1 MNKTRSK
8 VMTIAN
14 RLVKQG
20 LTRSIAMLKAWV
32 IVKANALRIKVKG
45 TSRRQ
50 NALEKLAGVN
60 PADIS
65 VKLKRE
71 PHNAHDRNAVAVY
84 AALRDNRVFFIG
96 YLPKAVA
103 AVLAPLMDKHAEPS
117 TKAFRVTG
125 GFNPYVN
132 YGAALAIAV

>member
-20 LTRSIAMLKAWV
+20 LTRSIATVKAV
-32 IVKANALRIKVKG
+32 IIVKANALRTKVNG

-50 NALEKLAGVN
+50 DTLEKLAEIN

-71 PHNAHDRNAVAVY
+71 PHNVHDSNAVAVY
-84 AALRDNRVFFIG
+84 AALRDSRVFFIG

-103 AVLAPLMDKHAEPS
+103 SVLAPLMDKDSEPNA
-117 TKAFRVTG
+117 KAFRVTG
-125 GFNPYVN
+125 GFNPYVS

>member
-14 RLVKQG
+14 HLVKQG
-20 LTRSIAMLKAWV
+20 LTRSMAMLKAWV

-71 PHNAHDRNAVAVY
+71 PRNAHDSNAIAVY
-84 AALRDNRVFFIG
+84 AALRDNKVFFIG

-103 AVLAPLMDKHAEPS
+103 AVLAPLMDKDSEPN
-117 TKAFRVTG
+117 TKAFRATG
-125 GFNPYVN
+125 GFNPYVY
-132 YGAALAIAV
+132 YGAALAITV